1 VILSKNEWKEAGLC
15 NGIQGKV
22 VRIVYHPVEGN
33 KPGALPVLL
42 VQWGEGYIGP
52 SFLPWLD
59 RVTPVTKIRDPHKK
73 NKGVTRTGLPIA
85 LAFGISVGKT
95 QGMTSV
101 EGLTVSFG
109 RSAGRY
115 KGCSEYI
122 MMSRA
127 RRHGR
132 GGLLIRHPF
141 NYGRFCLRD
150 DFTGGSIMNRA
161 RNYASRRRCLD
172 REVER
177 CKETLKRNQTVVE
190 CIMKKRGEV
199 GGVHAKME
207 EVRVWHAQ
215 QRMLCGGDDLGTKGV
230 YYMYM
235 RRDDITLVARGGAN
249 GRQKSVVLSRSDKKV
264 LYRVRPPT
272 TAEARKE
279 SSRLLKE
286 EEDIDYDFLPEFPLS
301 ILKKGDLILFIRSTP
316 YAGASVLCDCDAKS
330 EYSDVIADDVWS
342 RANPMHESGAL
353 AKEWHFHT
361 NEFGCRD
368 CTLASNTQRGM
379 LRRSSRLKELGASE
393 LDVKM
398 VWVRFRQIDTPCP
411 VNLGVYECPRPH
423 CFRRFDSTARLSEHL
438 ESCTH
443 TVPGDADSPAQSG
456 LAPRSSGFRMP
467 PDRPLESGMAAVA
480 GGAVRGM
487 QPRFVRLCGC
497 GVCS

>member
-1 VILSKNEWKEAGLC
+1 M
-15 NGIQGKV
+15 
-22 VRIVYHPVEGN
+22 
-33 KPGALPVLL
+33 
-42 VQWGEGYIGP
+42 QWGEGYIGP

-127 RRHGR
+127 RCHGR

-190 CIMKKRGEV
+190 CIMEKRGEV

-301 ILKKGDLILFIRSTP
+301 ILKKGILSCSFVAPHMRAPVCCALATPNLSTRTPSTKVCGYALIRCMNLGCWRGTGTLITMNSGAVTVLWLRIRSVGSCEGVT
-316 YAGASVLCDCDAKS
+316 A
-330 EYSDVIADDVWS
+330 
-342 RANPMHESGAL
+342 
-353 AKEWHFHT
+353 
-361 NEFGCRD
+361 
-368 CTLASNTQRGM
+368 
-379 LRRSSRLKELGASE
+379 LRR
-393 LDVKM
+393 
-398 VWVRFRQIDTPCP
+398 WV
-411 VNLGVYECPRPH
+411 
-423 CFRRFDSTARLSEHL
+423 
-438 ESCTH
+438 
-443 TVPGDADSPAQSG
+443 
-456 LAPRSSGFRMP
+456 PRSWT
-467 PDRPLESGMAAVA
+467 
-480 GGAVRGM
+480 
-487 QPRFVRLCGC
+487 
-497 GVCS
+497 